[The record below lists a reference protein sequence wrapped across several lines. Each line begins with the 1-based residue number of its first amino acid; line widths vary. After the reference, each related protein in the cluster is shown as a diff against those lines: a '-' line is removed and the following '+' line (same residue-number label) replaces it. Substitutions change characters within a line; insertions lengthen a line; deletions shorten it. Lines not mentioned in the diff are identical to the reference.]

1 MKGLLPDVSDLE
13 LLGITE
19 VDFIRRLIQR
29 TIFATVCGLS
39 STILWIFLWNNPP
52 FIAVMFLCFAVPI
65 LSWHSA
71 VKRVATA
78 SQIRRSDMDLAVAV
92 YLDLVNVLLA
102 GGAGVETA
110 MLAAAGA
117 GDGFSFEQ
125 IRLALVRAQSSRGSY
140 WDSLRELG
148 ERIYG
153 TLSEGEKKRVQI
165 SRALMTDPELL
176 LLDEPAAGLDLG
188 GREDL
193 LRRFA
198 NFSADPAAPATILV
212 THHIEEIPIGTTH
225 ALLLKDGLIAVSG
238 PIDQVLTSEHISA
251 VFGTSITVT
260 PESGRYF
267 ARASI

>member
-1 MKGLLPDVSDLE
+1 
-13 LLGITE
+13 LGITE

-125 IRLALVRAQSSRGSY
+125 LRLALVRAQSSRGSY

-148 ERIYG
+148 ERTGVESLEDVAHSVQLAGEHGARIRQSLAAKATALRGRNLARIEHEAEERTEHMGLPIVLLFLGFILLVGYPAFVG
-153 TLSEGEKKRVQI
+153 TLG
-165 SRALMTDPELL
+165 AL
-176 LLDEPAAGLDLG
+176 
-188 GREDL
+188 
-193 LRRFA
+193 
-198 NFSADPAAPATILV
+198 
-212 THHIEEIPIGTTH
+212 
-225 ALLLKDGLIAVSG
+225 
-238 PIDQVLTSEHISA
+238 
-251 VFGTSITVT
+251 
-260 PESGRYF
+260 
-267 ARASI
+267 

>member
-1 MKGLLPDVSDLE
+1 MKGLLPEVSDLE

-148 ERIYG
+148 ERTGVESLEDVAHSVQLAGEHGARIRQSLAAKATALRGKNLARIEHEAEQRTEHMGLPIVLLFLGFILLVGYPAFVG
-153 TLSEGEKKRVQI
+153 TLG
-165 SRALMTDPELL
+165 AL
-176 LLDEPAAGLDLG
+176 
-188 GREDL
+188 
-193 LRRFA
+193 
-198 NFSADPAAPATILV
+198 
-212 THHIEEIPIGTTH
+212 
-225 ALLLKDGLIAVSG
+225 
-238 PIDQVLTSEHISA
+238 
-251 VFGTSITVT
+251 
-260 PESGRYF
+260 
-267 ARASI
+267 

>member
-148 ERIYG
+148 ERTGVESLEDVAHSVQLAGEHGARIRQSLAAKATALRGRNLARIEHEAEERTEHMGLPIVLLFLGFILLVGYPAFVG
-153 TLSEGEKKRVQI
+153 TLG
-165 SRALMTDPELL
+165 AL
-176 LLDEPAAGLDLG
+176 
-188 GREDL
+188 
-193 LRRFA
+193 
-198 NFSADPAAPATILV
+198 
-212 THHIEEIPIGTTH
+212 
-225 ALLLKDGLIAVSG
+225 
-238 PIDQVLTSEHISA
+238 
-251 VFGTSITVT
+251 
-260 PESGRYF
+260 
-267 ARASI
+267 